1 MDQRAQG
8 LPLVKPPYGRIT
20 AINLNTGEHL
30 WMRPIGEG
38 PREHAALRHLH
49 LPPLGW
55 PRRSFPLLTK
65 SLLFV
70 AQQGILRGLG
80 PSHAGTDEL
89 ELQNHEAVLRAFD
102 PDNGALI
109 AQITLPG
116 NASGAPMTYMV
127 EGKQFIVIP
136 IGGAGQPAELVALRL
151 P

>member
-1 MDQRAQG
+1 
-8 LPLVKPPYGRIT
+8 V
-20 AINLNTGEHL
+20 
-30 WMRPIGEG
+30 
-38 PREHAALRHLH
+38 LH
-49 LPPLGW
+49 
-55 PRRSFPLLTK
+55 
-65 SLLFV
+65 
-70 AQQGILRGLG
+70 
-80 PSHAGTDEL
+80 
-89 ELQNHEAVLRAFD
+89 AFD